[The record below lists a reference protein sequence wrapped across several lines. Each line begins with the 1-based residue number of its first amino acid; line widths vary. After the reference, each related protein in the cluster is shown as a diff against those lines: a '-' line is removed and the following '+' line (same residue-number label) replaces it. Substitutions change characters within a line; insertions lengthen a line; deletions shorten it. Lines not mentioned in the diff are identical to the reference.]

1 MRTAYQESKQY
12 PVSFQKVF
20 IFYLWQYYAMIY
32 WSEKSV
38 IKKRFNL
45 QNNMAA
51 LVTISILVIFT
62 VIIAYLLTLAPNDR
76 VLIAFQVMLSS
87 CHFWYDGFIWSV
99 KKKDIK

>member
-1 MRTAYQESKQY
+1 MAWDLIRFGTA
-12 PVSFQKVF
+12 FLIMNF
-20 IFYLWQYYAMIY
+20 FHLWQYYAMIY

-45 QNNMAA
+45 QNNMAV
-51 LVTISILVIFT
+51 LVTISFLVIFT
-62 VIIAYLLTLAPNDR
+62 VIIAYLITLAPNDR
-76 VLIAFQVMLSS
+76 VLIAFHVMLSS